1 VPAPHSI
8 AGLERAAILD
18 ALRETN
24 GNKAQAA
31 ARLGLS
37 RFQLY
42 NRLRRYQIAV
52 TPE

>member
-1 VPAPHSI
+1 MRE
-8 AGLERAAILD
+8 GLERAAILD
-18 ALRETN
+18 ALHATH

-42 NRLRRYQIAV
+42 NRLKRYQIAL
-52 TPE
+52 TDD